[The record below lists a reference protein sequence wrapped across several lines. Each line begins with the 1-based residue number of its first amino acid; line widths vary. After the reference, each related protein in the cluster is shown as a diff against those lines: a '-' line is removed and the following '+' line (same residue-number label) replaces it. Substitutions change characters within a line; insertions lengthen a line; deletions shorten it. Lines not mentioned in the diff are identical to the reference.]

1 MSATAKKEKFVP
13 HNWKNVPGS
22 ELKKMSLLQKARY
35 LAYEEPSK
43 EVVNSVLISKQRL
56 RVRAPVSR
64 NPQKNPDPEAEE
76 QQRKQ
81 DTVIGQLKAAE
92 ARNRVRSMR
101 VRYQSMR
108 AQEINHLI
116 SCQPTAQKAV
126 RLELLLPAKLEKFS
140 PGNDAVDKLEV
151 STAVHY
157 LCLLG
162 STCFTFFS
170 IIWFS
175 YTQ

>member
-1 MSATAKKEKFVP
+1 QENMSATAKKEKFVA

-56 RVRAPVSR
+56 RGRAPVSR

-81 DTVIGQLKAAE
+81 DTVIGQLRAAE

-126 RLELLLPAKLEKFS
+126 RLELLLPAKLEKIS
-140 PGNDAVDKLEV
+140 PGNDAVDKLERKRIEEILEDERGL
-151 STAVHY
+151 TINR
-157 LCLLG
+157 
-162 STCFTFFS
+162 T
-170 IIWFS
+170 
-175 YTQ
+175 